1 MYLSAITKNTKL
13 KCLKNMLFRIDN
25 NILIDINRY

>member
-13 KCLKNMLFRIDN
+13 KRLKNMLFRIDN